1 MNRVDLIA
9 LCVIVVA
16 ALSGLRRGLVATV
29 LSVGGLLLGAA
40 IGSRLAPRLLRGGSS
55 SPYTSLAALAGALV
69 GALLLQSLASMAGKV
84 ARGGLSVLPPLRALD
99 AAGGL
104 VVGGLMGLC
113 LVWVIGAALLQV
125 PGEKSLRSDVEQSR
139 IVGRLNEIVSPTSVF
154 GRFAQ
159 FNPFELISGPSVPT
173 EQPSPGIVYAPG
185 VTQARLGVVRIHV
198 TACGL
203 GIEGSGWVVK
213 RQLVV
218 TAAHVV
224 AGATGIAANGFHAV
238 PLYIDRTEDVAVLRV
253 AGLHAS
259 VLPLVD
265 PKPGDAVAILGYPG
279 DGGLDVQPGVV
290 GDTGEVLSDG
300 ALRQVTALGGLIRHG
315 NSGGP
320 AVNAAGEVEATVFA
334 EHVNGGGG
342 FGVPAGPVR
351 DALARARG
359 PVPTG
364 SCSNG

>member
-1 MNRVDLIA
+1 VNRVDLIA
-9 LCVIVVA
+9 LCVIAVA
-16 ALSGLRRGLVATV
+16 ALSGLRRGLVATL
-29 LSVGGLLLGAA
+29 LSLGGLVLGAA
-40 IGSRLAPRLLRGGSS
+40 IGSRLAPHLLHDGSN

-84 ARGGLSVLPPLRALD
+84 ARGGLSVLPPLRVLD

-159 FNPFELISGPSVPT
+159 FNPFELITGPSVPT
-173 EQPSPGIVYAPG
+173 QQPSPGIVYAPG

-213 RQLVV
+213 PHLVV

-224 AGATGIAANGFHAV
+224 AGATSIAANGFRAV
-238 PLYIDRTEDVAVLRV
+238 PLYIDRTEDVALLRV
-253 AGLHAS
+253 AGLHAN
-259 VLPLVD
+259 VLPLAD
-265 PKPGDAVAILGYPG
+265 PKPGNAVAILGYPG
-279 DGGLDVQPGVV
+279 DGGLDVQPGIV
-290 GDTGEVLSDG
+290 GDTGDVLSDG
-300 ALRQVTALGGLIRHG
+300 SLRQVTALGGLIRHG

-334 EHVNGGGG
+334 EHVNGSGG
-342 FGVPAGPVR
+342 FGVPAIPVR

>member
-29 LSVGGLLLGAA
+29 LSLGGLVLGAA
-40 IGSRLAPRLLRGGSS
+40 IGSRLAPHLLHDGSS

-173 EQPSPGIVYAPG
+173 ERPSPGIVYAPG

-224 AGATGIAANGFHAV
+224 AGATGIAAIGFHAV

>member
-9 LCVIVVA
+9 LCVIAVA
-16 ALSGLRRGLVATV
+16 ALSGLRRGLVATL
-29 LSVGGLLLGAA
+29 LSLGGLVLGAA
-40 IGSRLAPRLLRGGSS
+40 IGSRLAPHFLHDGSS
-55 SPYTSLAALAGALV
+55 SPYTSLAALVGALV
-69 GALLLQSLASMAGKV
+69 GALLLQSLASMAGKF
-84 ARGGLSVLPPLRALD
+84 ARGGLSVLPPLRVLD

-104 VVGGLMGLC
+104 VLGGLIGLC

-139 IVGRLNEIVSPTSVF
+139 IVNRLNEIVSPTSVF

-173 EQPSPGIVYAPG
+173 EQAPPGIVYATG

-213 RQLVV
+213 PHLVV

-224 AGATGIAANGFHAV
+224 AGATSIAADGFRAV

-253 AGLHAS
+253 AGLHAN
-259 VLPLVD
+259 VLPLAD

-342 FGVPAGPVR
+342 FGVPASPVR

-359 PVPTG
+359 PVSTG
-364 SCSNG
+364 SCSSG